1 TLNEFSGYTHVMV
14 IGGGAELICDAVKK
28 HTQIRD
34 ERFFKTNNS
43 QYDLVNGMYLIGN

>member
-1 TLNEFSGYTHVMV
+1 
-14 IGGGAELICDAVKK
+14 
-28 HTQIRD
+28 QIRD

>member
-1 TLNEFSGYTHVMV
+1 
-14 IGGGAELICDAVKK
+14 

>member
-1 TLNEFSGYTHVMV
+1 
-14 IGGGAELICDAVKK
+14 
-28 HTQIRD
+28 

>member
-1 TLNEFSGYTHVMV
+1 
-14 IGGGAELICDAVKK
+14 IGGGAELICDTVKK
-28 HTQIRD
+28 NTQIRN

>member
-1 TLNEFSGYTHVMV
+1 
-14 IGGGAELICDAVKK
+14 
-28 HTQIRD
+28 RD